1 MGDDDV
7 IRFLMNVAG
16 VVIRLH
22 LKSRVNSPTN
32 ANRGPNWEKDWT
44 EAFDEGFARWM
55 GWRGPEEQEREIRN
69 VRNQV

>member
-1 MGDDDV
+1 MEDDRV
-7 IRFLMNVAG
+7 IEFLMAVAG

-22 LKSRVNSPTN
+22 RESRVNSPTN
-32 ANRGPNWEKDWT
+32 ANRGPNWEKGWS

-69 VRNQV
+69 VREQL